1 MVSDRPQSSD
11 SATVIMFRPRP
22 RGKGR
27 PSNVVPRWAVRGDG
41 SSLSHIRPDRPS
53 DEADEYRHRMTVH
66 VLGLTFC
73 IALAAAGVWLVNEI
87 VDLKQFQDCVF
98 SGRTDCL
105 PLKMLIRNG

>member
-1 MVSDRPQSSD
+1 MGSDRPQSFD
-11 SATVIMFRPRP
+11 SATVIAFRPRP
-22 RGKGR
+22 RGRSR
-27 PSNVVPRWAVRGDG
+27 PSNAVSRWAVRRDG
-41 SSLSHIRPDRPS
+41 SSLSQIGPGQPS
-53 DEADEYRHRMTVH
+53 HEADEHRHRMS

-87 VDLKQFQDCVF
+87 VDLKQFQDCVL